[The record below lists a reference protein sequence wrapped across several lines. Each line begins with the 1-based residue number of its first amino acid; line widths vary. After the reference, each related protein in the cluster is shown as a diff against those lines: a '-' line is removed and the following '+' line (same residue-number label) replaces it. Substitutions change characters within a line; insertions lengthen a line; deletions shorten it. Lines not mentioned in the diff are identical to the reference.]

1 MFEQTGAHIWEERW
15 AGDLDF
21 YRKLFSWYVDDS
33 KARLYVVIFS
43 GSSQRSSPTTSFPC
57 NYCKFGEVTVTM
69 VTLFLVWFWVVLGA
83 YRHPFFSIF
92 QCGKYLLPFMS
103 VPFLFPIP
111 KTDFPCW
118 EKQLNDG
125 WGTEKNDNEEQMF
138 PLLILMGSKKIWI
151 KDETAFAVAKE
162 LQFETYLG
170 RYVPDISPDWQWEL
184 ILTGRLQK
192 KSGKNRQ
199 RDFFSVSHWEIPH
212 WAGHKIWYP
221 RAHSAFAEKIHF
233 GDIWFMI
240 IGMIMQMKI
249 WMNKWNLISS
259 HCTLPISRSQEGNKT
274 YSDESGERFYFAA
287 KFLVHSRISWNFCKQ
302 IQVKWSPD

>member
-15 AGDLDF
+15 AGHLDF

-43 GSSQRSSPTTSFPC
+43 ESSQRSSPTTCSPRH
-57 NYCKFGEVTVTM
+57 YGKSLEVIVARVTF
-69 VTLFLVWFWVVLGA
+69 VLVWLWVVLVVHIDIHF
-83 YRHPFFSIF
+83 YIF
-92 QCGKYLLPFMS
+92 QCGKYRLPFMS

-111 KTDFPCW
+111 KTDFPRW
-118 EKQLNDG
+118 EKHLDDG
-125 WGTEKNDNEEQMF
+125 WAAEKKDNVEQNVSSLDF
-138 PLLILMGSKKIWI
+138 YRFKRKTWI

-170 RYVPDISPDWQWEL
+170 RHVPDISPDWQWEL

-199 RDFFSVSHWEIPH
+199 RDFFSVSHREIPH

-221 RAHSAFAEKIHF
+221 RALSAFAQKNTF
-233 GDIWFMI
+233 WSYMI
-240 IGMIMQMKI
+240 YDNRNDNANKNMK
-249 WMNKWNLISS
+249 
-259 HCTLPISRSQEGNKT
+259 
-274 YSDESGERFYFAA
+274 
-287 KFLVHSRISWNFCKQ
+287 
-302 IQVKWSPD
+302 

>member
-15 AGDLDF
+15 AGHLDF

-92 QCGKYLLPFMS
+92 QCRKYLLPFMS

-125 WGTEKNDNEEQMF
+125 WGTEKNDNEEQNVSSLDF
-138 PLLILMGSKKIWI
+138 DGLKKDLNQRWNCICCGKGIAIWNI
-151 KDETAFAVAKE
+151 FGALCPRYITG
-162 LQFETYLG
+162 LTMETYL
-170 RYVPDISPDWQWEL
+170 
-184 ILTGRLQK
+184 
-192 KSGKNRQ
+192 N
-199 RDFFSVSHWEIPH
+199 
-212 WAGHKIWYP
+212 WA
-221 RAHSAFAEKIHF
+221 AAEKVR
-233 GDIWFMI
+233 
-240 IGMIMQMKI
+240 QKPT
-249 WMNKWNLISS
+249 KRL
-259 HCTLPISRSQEGNKT
+259 
-274 YSDESGERFYFAA
+274 
-287 KFLVHSRISWNFCKQ
+287 FLGVT
-302 IQVKWSPD
+302 